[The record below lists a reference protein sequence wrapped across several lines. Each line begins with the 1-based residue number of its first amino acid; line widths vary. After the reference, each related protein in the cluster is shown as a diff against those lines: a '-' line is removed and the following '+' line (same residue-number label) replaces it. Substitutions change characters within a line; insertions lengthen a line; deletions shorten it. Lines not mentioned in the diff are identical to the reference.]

1 MGVTAIAV
9 VLLKMVM
16 IHMVMTIIIY
26 TELLTNNEFPVPGK
40 SSTDGWVAIIQPSED
55 GIPALD

>member
-1 MGVTAIAV
+1 
-9 VLLKMVM
+9 M

-40 SSTDGWVAIIQPSED
+40 SSTDGWVAIIQPSEE
-55 GIPALD
+55 GIPALG